1 MASACTVLEQLC
13 DVMME
18 RFEQAVDKAVEEGRT
33 GGEEEAEAEE
43 EEDHQME
50 EID

>member
-1 MASACTVLEQLC
+1 MSSACTVLEQLC
-13 DVMME
+13 DVMLE
-18 RFEQAVDKAVEEGRT
+18 RFESAVEKAVKEGRT
-33 GGEEEAEAEE
+33 GVEEEEVEE